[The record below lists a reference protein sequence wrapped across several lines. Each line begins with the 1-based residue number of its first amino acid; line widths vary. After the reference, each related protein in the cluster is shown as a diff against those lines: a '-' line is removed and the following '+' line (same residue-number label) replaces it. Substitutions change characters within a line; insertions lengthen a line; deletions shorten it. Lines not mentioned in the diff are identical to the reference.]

1 MRLNRKDGTSDGRC
15 HKVQSCKFRHIMRL
29 CGSGKATT
37 PLERYARSLPESAD
51 AMIKETPR
59 MMFPMYTVPLAELM
73 EVSEIEPHE
82 VLMEKGALVE
92 FEESMGS
99 AAFVSHQWVGNSHP
113 DPELKQLRVLQD
125 AFHHILSKMTH
136 IPLDQLTESLVP
148 GSRSLDLK
156 AMKARPLFIWYDY
169 FSCPQLEY
177 HIPDRVVHQ
186 MSNLDQAIS
195 SIPAYVSRSTFF
207 FALCPVVDSETQG
220 KVFTQGTWASRGW
233 CKFEAACR
241 ELSPDSSWIL
251 IKSRTDVTLIATPL
265 ASIAQSP
272 GEGAF
277 TVEADRGQL
286 APIMLQTIRRKLHF
300 SLRRQDFVSYRVL
313 LSLQKV
319 HLRGFQTRPLG
330 NLIPGYSAPELVVS
344 ESARSVSHFL
354 YQYGFSSVRAVD
366 SQGWAPLHYAALAG
380 DATLIGDLL
389 EQRADLNCVTK
400 KDQHLAGMPPFAS
413 ALAISASFNHNESV
427 SLLLSCRARPGGL
440 LQPAMV
446 MAALGNNAAAIRML
460 CKSGCSPNTKDVLGF
475 SAFEAACGF
484 GNMEAA
490 KEIICQGGDTIDI
503 SRGLYCG
510 MTNRGGTAE
519 LVGFLLSLRADVN
532 QQFRLSSM
540 SYMGRLLVAGKTL
553 QHRFGKQ
560 TMGSKQSYHCQDV
573 TPLMVAVMSG
583 QYEGAAALLAAGA
596 RTDLRN
602 SRNLTVADFAE
613 EKALPRFLQEALE
626 DGTQSRAEIQRI
638 ASAAL
643 ANSYFQI

>member
-1 MRLNRKDGTSDGRC
+1 
-15 HKVQSCKFRHIMRL
+15 
-29 CGSGKATT
+29 
-37 PLERYARSLPESAD
+37 
-51 AMIKETPR
+51 
-59 MMFPMYTVPLAELM
+59 
-73 EVSEIEPHE
+73 
-82 VLMEKGALVE
+82 
-92 FEESMGS
+92 MGS
-99 AAFVSHQWVGNSHP
+99 AAFVSHQWVGKSHP
-113 DPELKQLRVLQD
+113 DPEFKQLRVLQD
-125 AFHHILSKMTH
+125 AIHHMLSNMKH

-148 GSRSLDLK
+148 GSTSLDLK

-169 FSCPQLEY
+169 FSCPQLES

-207 FALCPVVDSETQG
+207 FALCPVVDSESQD

-277 TVEADRGQL
+277 TVELDRRLL
-286 APIMLQTIRRKLHF
+286 APIMLQAIRRKLHF
-300 SLRRQDFVSYRVL
+300 CLRREDFVSYRVL

-319 HLRGFQTRPLG
+319 HLRGFQTKPLV
-330 NLIPGYSAPELVVS
+330 NLIPGYSAPELAVS

-389 EQRADLNCVTK
+389 EQRVDLNCVTK

-413 ALAISASFNHNESV
+413 ALVISASFNHNESV
-427 SLLLSCRARPGGL
+427 RLLLSCKARPGGL

-446 MAALGNNAAAIRML
+446 MAALANNAAAIRML
-460 CKSGCSPNTKDVLGF
+460 CESGCSPNTKDVLGF

-484 GNMEAA
+484 GNLDAA
-490 KEIICQGGDTIDI
+490 REIIRQGGDTVDI

-519 LVGFLLSLRADVN
+519 LVEFLLSLRADVN
-532 QQFRLSSM
+532 HQFRLSSM
-540 SYMGRLLVAGKTL
+540 TCMGRLLVAGKTL

-560 TMGSKQSYHCQDV
+560 TMGSKASYHGQDV

-602 SRNLTVADFAE
+602 SRKKTVADFAE
-613 EKALPRFLQEALE
+613 EQALPRFLQDALE
-626 DGTQSRAEIQRI
+626 DGLNRVDVQRI

-643 ANSYFQI
+643 ANSYFEV

>member
-1 MRLNRKDGTSDGRC
+1 
-15 HKVQSCKFRHIMRL
+15 
-29 CGSGKATT
+29 
-37 PLERYARSLPESAD
+37 
-51 AMIKETPR
+51 
-59 MMFPMYTVPLAELM
+59 
-73 EVSEIEPHE
+73 
-82 VLMEKGALVE
+82 
-92 FEESMGS
+92 
-99 AAFVSHQWVGNSHP
+99 
-113 DPELKQLRVLQD
+113 
-125 AFHHILSKMTH
+125 
-136 IPLDQLTESLVP
+136 
-148 GSRSLDLK
+148 
-156 AMKARPLFIWYDY
+156 
-169 FSCPQLEY
+169 
-177 HIPDRVVHQ
+177 
-186 MSNLDQAIS
+186 
-195 SIPAYVSRSTFF
+195 
-207 FALCPVVDSETQG
+207 
-220 KVFTQGTWASRGW
+220 
-233 CKFEAACR
+233 
-241 ELSPDSSWIL
+241 
-251 IKSRTDVTLIATPL
+251 
-265 ASIAQSP
+265 
-272 GEGAF
+272 
-277 TVEADRGQL
+277 
-286 APIMLQTIRRKLHF
+286 
-300 SLRRQDFVSYRVL
+300 
-313 LSLQKV
+313 
-319 HLRGFQTRPLG
+319 
-330 NLIPGYSAPELVVS
+330 
-344 ESARSVSHFL
+344 
-354 YQYGFSSVRAVD
+354 
-366 SQGWAPLHYAALAG
+366 
-380 DATLIGDLL
+380 LIGDLL

-519 LVGFLLSLRADVN
+519 LVEFLLSLRADVN

-560 TMGSKQSYHCQDV
+560 TMGSKQSYHGQDV